1 MEEMFD
7 IEKFN
12 VISDEENYY
21 FFRSLEPGDIKDL
34 EEGNIKDENG
44 KYIRLRTDRERWE
57 GTHSIKPRWN
67 AESTVTLEEMYN
79 HIKMH
84 YSLETNCISLSSNA
98 NVARTYGETFSDKYV
113 MIKVPKKEMGQ
124 RVYNAGQYMLS
135 EIARKVQER
144 IAQGNIPEEVLE
156 DLKKIDEATKPEDL
170 KEIIKVKYTAPKG
183 IDTSKSGMKKGIVY
197 KAPLSRIS
205 SFQALNDE
213 QTLEKNKI
221 VAKLTILEQKG
232 LMGPAVP
239 RIKTNS
245 ELIKTLGSAF
255 ASGEQIYYGDIEGN
269 RVTDI
274 SKEFLDMFALIQQA
288 ENQDKQIVNELK
300 TELVKYITKGGKL
313 EIPEESLL
321 RDEGTP
327 ITDISIEEMYEL
339 TAGKVEYGQAN
350 SIVKNMYY
358 LSKGQANARILAG
371 MIREI
376 TGNNPKYE
384 EIIKYIENNGFEIE
398 PKITARKSNKGYRI
412 SESVNLDLK
421 PNEIGLVDSIRNLTT
436 EEQMQII
443 QDRGLSN
450 VRDIMNTSFAQMQT
464 AHQIS
469 KEDYFASA
477 IVDTYDWDKIN
488 VEELSITERNELIQ
502 KLKQSNCVSI
512 YEKLKEAGIENKDIP
527 TAVINMASKGR
538 LNEILQ
544 TENYVEQIQE
554 NIGEITQNLSIE
566 QIERYL
572 GYYDVKGTGIELR
585 DYQQVAIDN
594 TNEVFK
600 DKRFAS
606 VILPTGGG
614 KTYVALTEMLQYGKT
629 QEEIEIENNQ
639 LELER
644 IPYPRNDKKMLYLA
658 PSNEILEQT
667 KDRIIENIHGKIG
680 TSGKSKDKIIA
691 EVFPNLQFATYQSLI
706 SKAGKEKLKTQY
718 DFMIFDELHR
728 TGAEKW
734 EKSLD
739 KLIENQLETTKVLG
753 ITATPTRDADSR
765 NMADEIAKKLGYT
778 DEEIQANKHIAK
790 QIELKEAIQLGMVV
804 NPKIVSCEYTVLTDG
819 TMENLK
825 EEIDEIADEDEKK
838 KKLEKYDKLRKN
850 LKNATGISEIIQQN
864 VKKGGKYVIFIP
876 VGQNSYGDEIEDE
889 EGNSAENAKNAVDK
903 IKEYERKM
911 REYLKDSGID
921 AEYYS
926 MLGTY
931 TDKGNANQLES
942 FESEDENKT
951 KFMIVMNKAN
961 EGLHI
966 KGVDGM
972 IWFRALDE
980 DSKILYLQQL
990 GRVITS
996 RDPNNPIEDEKRPV
1010 VIDLANNTQRVNIDK
1025 ELKNNNRK
1033 NDLELLTI
1041 VVDWVKSHGGNLP
1054 QVTSTSDQ
1062 EKRYSATLYRIQQK
1076 YIKYRNVVEDGE
1088 ITEEDRKNIEAIIT
1102 KGEEIELW
1110 DRELEKITKEESDK
1124 ILDVDSFEV
1133 KGNLHDLYEL
1143 EKEVEGLPKR
1153 NTIDEFI
1160 EKMEKL
1166 QGIGVDVS
1174 KIASEDTILKLAQ
1187 KTFKNQDEEELIE
1200 KIKGEGLEPGDNIG
1214 SKLSTMRKSY
1224 RQAKEG
1230 KKPGIIPPTEEQ
1242 VKRMQEMGIMLKKID
1257 TIDEFIEK
1265 MEKLQGIGVDVSKI
1279 TSTDTILTL
1288 AQKTFENQD
1297 EEESIEMIKGEGLEA
1312 EDKIGNKLRV
1322 MRADYRKA
1330 KKGKKPGQTPPTEE
1344 QVKRMQEMKI
1354 MVELEKIDTIE
1365 EFIEKMEKLQGIGV
1379 DVSKITSTDT
1389 ILTLA
1394 QKTFENQDE
1403 EELIEKIKGE
1413 GLEPGDKIGS
1423 KLNNMRTDYIKA
1435 KKGEKSKGS
1444 SPTEEQVKRMQEMGI
1459 IVELEKIDIIEE
1471 FVEKMEKLQC
1481 IGIDVSK
1488 IVEKDTILTLVKK
1501 TFENQNEE
1509 ELIEKLNG
1517 EGLDPEDNIG
1527 NKLGKMRR
1535 SYSQDKEGKKTE
1547 VTPPTDKQVKRM
1559 QKIGIMVELE
1569 KIDTIDEFIEKMEK
1583 LRGIGVD
1590 VSKITRSDTIL
1601 MLAQKTF
1608 ENQDEEELIEM
1619 IKGEGL
1625 EPGEKI
1631 GNKLNNMR
1639 ISYRQAKKGEKS
1651 KGIPPTDEQ
1660 VNRMQEMGIVVELE
1674 KIDTIEEFIE
1684 KMEKLQGIGVDV
1696 SKIASE
1702 DTILKLVQKTFVNQD
1717 EEKLIEKIKGEGL
1730 EPGDKIGKKLSTM
1743 RASYSRAKEGKKS
1756 EWTPPTDEQ
1765 VKRMQEIGI
1774 RVEQLEKIDT
1784 IEEFLEK
1791 MEKLQGIGVDVSK
1804 IASEDTIL
1812 KLAQKT
1818 FVNQNE
1824 EKLIEKIKGEG
1835 LEPGDKIGNKLS
1847 NMRASYSRAKEGKKL
1862 TYTPP
1867 TDEQVNR
1874 MQEIGIRVEQ
1884 LEKIDTIDEFI
1895 KKIEKLQGIGVD
1907 VSKIVL
1913 KDTILTLAQKTFVNQ
1928 DEEKLIEKIKGE
1940 GLEPGDKIGN
1950 KLSTMRASYSKAKER
1965 KKPGM
1970 IPPTEEQVKRMQ
1982 GIGIILEKQKITG
1995 QYIGRVSITT
2005 VQKCDEVQ
2013 RDLNRLVQEQ
2023 QTKEGGQH

>member
-12 VISDEENYY
+12 IISDEENYY

-44 KYIRLRTDRERWE
+44 NYIRLRTDRERWE
-57 GTHSIKPRWN
+57 ETHSIKPRWN

-135 EIARKVQER
+135 EIAKKVQER
-144 IAQGNIPEEVLE
+144 IDQGNIPEEVLE

-170 KEIIKVKYTAPKG
+170 KDIIRVKYTSPKG

-205 SFQALNDE
+205 SFQALDDE

-232 LMGPAVP
+232 LMETLVP

-245 ELIKTLGSAF
+245 QLISTMGSAF
-255 ASGEQIYYGDIEGN
+255 ASGEQIYYGDIEGD
-269 RVTDI
+269 RITDI
-274 SKEFLDMFALIQQA
+274 SKELLDMFALIQQT
-288 ENQDKQIVNELK
+288 ENQDKQIVNDLK

-313 EIPEESLL
+313 EIPEGSLL
-321 RDEGTP
+321 RDDGTP
-327 ITDISIEEMYEL
+327 RTDISIEEMYEL
-339 TAGKVEYGQAN
+339 TAGKVEYGQAS

-371 MIREI
+371 MLREI

-384 EIIKYIENNGFEIE
+384 EIIEYIENNGFEIE

-421 PNEIGLVDSIRNLTT
+421 PNEIGLVDSIRNLTD

-450 VRDIMNTSFAQMQT
+450 VRNIMNTSFAQMQT
-464 AHQIS
+464 VQQIS

-527 TAVINMASKGR
+527 TAVINIASKGN
-538 LNEILQ
+538 LKGILES
-544 TENYVEQIQE
+544 ENYIEQIQN
-554 NIGEITQNLSIE
+554 NIEEITQGLSIE
-566 QIERYL
+566 QVERYL
-572 GYYDVKGTGIELR
+572 GYYDVKGTGISLR

-639 LELER
+639 LELEK

-706 SKAGKEKLKTQY
+706 TKAGKETLKKQY

-734 EKSLD
+734 EKALN
-739 KLIENQLETTKVLG
+739 KLLENQPEKTKVLG
-753 ITATPTRDADSR
+753 ITATPTRDADDR
-765 NMADEIAKKLGYT
+765 NMADEIAQKLGYT
-778 DEEIQANKHIAK
+778 DKEIQANKHIAK

-850 LKNATGISEIIQQN
+850 LEKATGISEIMQQN

-876 VGQNSYGDEIEDE
+876 VGQNSYGDGIEDE
-889 EGNSAENAKNAVDK
+889 EENAKTAVDK
-903 IKEYERKM
+903 IKEYEERM

-931 TDKGNANQLES
+931 TDKENANQLEN
-942 FESEDENKT
+942 FESKDEDKT

-996 RDPNNPIEDEKRPV
+996 IDPNNPIEDEKRPV

-1076 YIKYRNVVEDGE
+1076 YIKYRNGFEDEE
-1088 ITEEDRKNIEAIIT
+1088 IVEEDRKNIEAIIT

-1133 KGNLHDLYEL
+1133 KGHLHDLYEL

-1166 QGIGVDVS
+1166 QGIGVDIS
-1174 KIASEDTILKLAQ
+1174 RLSTLDTILTLTK
-1187 KTFKNQDEEELIE
+1187 KTFVNKDEEELIE
-1200 KIKGEGLEPGDNIG
+1200 KIKGEGLEPEDKIG
-1214 SKLSTMRKSY
+1214 NKLSNMRASY
-1224 RQAKEG
+1224 SRAKEG
-1230 KKPGIIPPTEEQ
+1230 KRPRGILPTGEQ
-1242 VKRMQEMGIMLKKID
+1242 VNRIQKMMIRLEQID

-1265 MEKLQGIGVDVSKI
+1265 MEKLQGLGVDVSKI
-1279 TSTDTILTL
+1279 
-1288 AQKTFENQD
+1288 AWN
-1297 EEESIEMIKGEGLEA
+1297 
-1312 EDKIGNKLRV
+1312 
-1322 MRADYRKA
+1322 
-1330 KKGKKPGQTPPTEE
+1330 
-1344 QVKRMQEMKI
+1344 
-1354 MVELEKIDTIE
+1354 
-1365 EFIEKMEKLQGIGV
+1365 
-1379 DVSKITSTDT
+1379 DT

-1413 GLEPGDKIGS
+1413 GLEPKDKIGN
-1423 KLNNMRTDYIKA
+1423 KLSNMRASY
-1435 KKGEKSKGS
+1435 KKGEGLKGIP
-1444 SPTEEQVKRMQEMGI
+1444 PTNEQVKRMQEM
-1459 IVELEKIDIIEE
+1459 KI
-1471 FVEKMEKLQC
+1471 
-1481 IGIDVSK
+1481 
-1488 IVEKDTILTLVKK
+1488 
-1501 TFENQNEE
+1501 
-1509 ELIEKLNG
+1509 
-1517 EGLDPEDNIG
+1517 
-1527 NKLGKMRR
+1527 
-1535 SYSQDKEGKKTE
+1535 
-1547 VTPPTDKQVKRM
+1547 
-1559 QKIGIMVELE
+1559 
-1569 KIDTIDEFIEKMEK
+1569 
-1583 LRGIGVD
+1583 
-1590 VSKITRSDTIL
+1590 
-1601 MLAQKTF
+1601 ML
-1608 ENQDEEELIEM
+1608 
-1619 IKGEGL
+1619 
-1625 EPGEKI
+1625 
-1631 GNKLNNMR
+1631 
-1639 ISYRQAKKGEKS
+1639 
-1651 KGIPPTDEQ
+1651 
-1660 VNRMQEMGIVVELE
+1660 ELE

-1684 KMEKLQGIGVDV
+1684 KMEKLQGLGVDV
-1696 SKIASE
+1696 SKIVDK
-1702 DTILKLVQKTFVNQD
+1702 DTILKLAQKTFINQD
-1717 EEKLIEKIKGEGL
+1717 EEELIEKIKGEGL
-1730 EPGDKIGKKLSTM
+1730 KSEDKIGNKLSTM
-1743 RASYSRAKEGKKS
+1743 RKSYRKAKEGNKTR
-1756 EWTPPTDEQ
+1756 ETPPTDEQ
-1765 VKRMQEIGI
+1765 VNRMQEMRI

-1784 IEEFLEK
+1784 IEEFIEK
-1791 MEKLQGIGVDVSK
+1791 MEKLQGLGVDVPK
-1804 IASEDTIL
+1804 ITQS
-1812 KLAQKT
+1812 
-1818 FVNQNE
+1818 
-1824 EKLIEKIKGEG
+1824 
-1835 LEPGDKIGNKLS
+1835 
-1847 NMRASYSRAKEGKKL
+1847 
-1862 TYTPP
+1862 
-1867 TDEQVNR
+1867 
-1874 MQEIGIRVEQ
+1874 
-1884 LEKIDTIDEFI
+1884 
-1895 KKIEKLQGIGVD
+1895 
-1907 VSKIVL
+1907 
-1913 KDTILTLAQKTFVNQ
+1913 DTILTLAQKTFVNQ
-1928 DEEKLIEKIKGE
+1928 DEGKLKEKIKGE
-1940 GLEPGDKIGN
+1940 GLNPEDKIGN
-1950 KLSTMRASYSKAKER
+1950 KLSTMRKSYRKAKEG
-1965 KKPGM
+1965 KKTEQT
-1970 IPPTEEQVKRMQ
+1970 PPTDEQVDRIQEM
-1982 GIGIILEKQKITG
+1982 GIILETKKITG
-1995 QYIGRVSITT
+1995 QDIGKASYT
-2005 VQKCDEVQ
+2005 VTAQECDAALA
-2013 RDLNRLVQEQ
+2013 DLNGLIKKR

>member
-12 VISDEENYY
+12 IISDEENYY
-21 FFRSLEPGDIKDL
+21 FFRSLEPGDIQDL
-34 EEGNIKDENG
+34 EEENIKDENG
-44 KYIRLRTDRERWE
+44 NYIRIRTDRERWE
-57 GTHSIKPRWN
+57 ETHSLTPRWN
-67 AESTVTLEEMYN
+67 SESQVTLEEMYN
-79 HIKMH
+79 HIKTP

-124 RVYNAGQYMLS
+124 RVYNAGQYMLA
-135 EIARKVQER
+135 EIDKKVQER
-144 IAQGNIPEEVLE
+144 IAQGDIPEEVLE
-156 DLKKIDEATKPEDL
+156 DFKKIDEATKSEDL
-170 KEIIKVKYTAPKG
+170 KDIIRVKYTAPKG
-183 IDTSKSGMKKGIVY
+183 IDTSKSGMKKGIAY

-205 SFQALNDE
+205 SFQALDEE

-232 LMGPAVP
+232 LMETLVP

-245 ELIKTLGSAF
+245 QLISTMGSAF
-255 ASGEQIYYGDIEGN
+255 ASGEQIYYGDIEGD
-269 RVTDI
+269 RITDI
-274 SKEFLDMFALIQQA
+274 SKELLDMFALIQQA
-288 ENQDKQIVNELK
+288 ESQDKKVVNELK
-300 TELVKYITKGGKL
+300 TELVKYIINGGKI
-313 EIPEESLL
+313 EIPEGSLL
-321 RDEGTP
+321 RDDGTP
-327 ITDISIEEMYEL
+327 RTDISIEEMYQITE
-339 TAGKVEYGQAN
+339 GKVEYGQAS

-371 MIREI
+371 MLRKI
-376 TGNNPKYE
+376 TENNPKYE

-421 PNEIGLVDSIRNLTT
+421 PNEIGLVDSIRNLTD

-464 AHQIS
+464 VQQIS

-527 TAVINMASKGR
+527 TAVINIASKGN
-538 LNEILQ
+538 LKGILES
-544 TENYVEQIQE
+544 ENYIEQIQN
-554 NIGEITQNLSIE
+554 NIEEITQGLSIE
-566 QIERYL
+566 QVERYL
-572 GYYDVKGTGIELR
+572 GYYDVKGTGISLR

-639 LELER
+639 LELEK

-706 SKAGKEKLKTQY
+706 TKAGKETLKKQY

-734 EKSLD
+734 EKALN
-739 KLIENQLETTKVLG
+739 KLLENQLETTKVLG
-753 ITATPTRDADSR
+753 ITATPTRDVDDR
-765 NMADEIAKKLGYT
+765 NMSDEIAKKLGYT
-778 DEEIQANKHIAK
+778 DEEIQENKHIAK

-804 NPKIVSCEYTVLTDG
+804 NPKIVSCEYNVLTDG

-850 LKNATGISEIIQQN
+850 LENATGISEIIQQN

-876 VGQNSYGDEIEDE
+876 VSPDEKGKESKDEIEDE
-889 EGNSAENAKNAVDK
+889 EGNSTENAKTAVDK

-931 TDKGNANQLES
+931 TNKENASQLES
-942 FESEDENKT
+942 FESEEKDKT

-996 RDPNNPIEDEKRPV
+996 IDPNNPIEDEKRPL

-1025 ELKNNNRK
+1025 ELKNNNMK

-1054 QVTSTSDQ
+1054 QVTSTSNQ
-1062 EKRYSATLYRIQQK
+1062 EKRYYATLYRIQQK
-1076 YIKYRNVVEDGE
+1076 YIKYRNGVEDGE
-1088 ITEEDRKNIEAIIT
+1088 ITEEDRENIEAIIT

-1110 DRELEKITKEESDK
+1110 DRELEKISKEECDK

-1174 KIASEDTILKLAQ
+1174 KIAW
-1187 KTFKNQDEEELIE
+1187 N
-1200 KIKGEGLEPGDNIG
+1200 
-1214 SKLSTMRKSY
+1214 
-1224 RQAKEG
+1224 
-1230 KKPGIIPPTEEQ
+1230 
-1242 VKRMQEMGIMLKKID
+1242 
-1257 TIDEFIEK
+1257 
-1265 MEKLQGIGVDVSKI
+1265 
-1279 TSTDTILTL
+1279 DTILTL
-1288 AQKTFENQD
+1288 AQKTF
-1297 EEESIEMIKGEGLEA
+1297 
-1312 EDKIGNKLRV
+1312 V
-1322 MRADYRKA
+1322 
-1330 KKGKKPGQTPPTEE
+1330 
-1344 QVKRMQEMKI
+1344 
-1354 MVELEKIDTIE
+1354 
-1365 EFIEKMEKLQGIGV
+1365 
-1379 DVSKITSTDT
+1379 
-1389 ILTLA
+1389 
-1394 QKTFENQDE
+1394 NQDE
-1403 EELIEKIKGE
+1403 EELKEKIKGE

-1423 KLNNMRTDYIKA
+1423 KLNTMRTSYRQA
-1435 KKGEKSKGS
+1435 KKGKKPKWTP
-1444 SPTEEQVKRMQEMGI
+1444 PTEEQVKRMQE
-1459 IVELEKIDIIEE
+1459 
-1471 FVEKMEKLQC
+1471 
-1481 IGIDVSK
+1481 
-1488 IVEKDTILTLVKK
+1488 
-1501 TFENQNEE
+1501 
-1509 ELIEKLNG
+1509 
-1517 EGLDPEDNIG
+1517 
-1527 NKLGKMRR
+1527 
-1535 SYSQDKEGKKTE
+1535 
-1547 VTPPTDKQVKRM
+1547 
-1559 QKIGIMVELE
+1559 
-1569 KIDTIDEFIEKMEK
+1569 
-1583 LRGIGVD
+1583 
-1590 VSKITRSDTIL
+1590 
-1601 MLAQKTF
+1601 
-1608 ENQDEEELIEM
+1608 
-1619 IKGEGL
+1619 
-1625 EPGEKI
+1625 
-1631 GNKLNNMR
+1631 
-1639 ISYRQAKKGEKS
+1639 
-1651 KGIPPTDEQ
+1651 
-1660 VNRMQEMGIVVELE
+1660 
-1674 KIDTIEEFIE
+1674 
-1684 KMEKLQGIGVDV
+1684 
-1696 SKIASE
+1696 
-1702 DTILKLVQKTFVNQD
+1702 
-1717 EEKLIEKIKGEGL
+1717 
-1730 EPGDKIGKKLSTM
+1730 
-1743 RASYSRAKEGKKS
+1743 
-1756 EWTPPTDEQ
+1756 
-1765 VKRMQEIGI
+1765 
-1774 RVEQLEKIDT
+1774 
-1784 IEEFLEK
+1784 
-1791 MEKLQGIGVDVSK
+1791 
-1804 IASEDTIL
+1804 
-1812 KLAQKT
+1812 
-1818 FVNQNE
+1818 
-1824 EKLIEKIKGEG
+1824 
-1835 LEPGDKIGNKLS
+1835 
-1847 NMRASYSRAKEGKKL
+1847 
-1862 TYTPP
+1862 
-1867 TDEQVNR
+1867 
-1874 MQEIGIRVEQ
+1874 
-1884 LEKIDTIDEFI
+1884 
-1895 KKIEKLQGIGVD
+1895 
-1907 VSKIVL
+1907 
-1913 KDTILTLAQKTFVNQ
+1913 
-1928 DEEKLIEKIKGE
+1928 
-1940 GLEPGDKIGN
+1940 
-1950 KLSTMRASYSKAKER
+1950 
-1965 KKPGM
+1965 
-1970 IPPTEEQVKRMQ
+1970 
-1982 GIGIILEKQKITG
+1982 IGIILEIKKITG
-1995 QYIGRVSITT
+1995 QDIGQASYTAN
-2005 VQKCDEVQ
+2005 VQECDDAQ
-2013 RDLNRLVQEQ
+2013 ADLNRLVQEQ

>member
-67 AESTVTLEEMYN
+67 AESQVTLEEMYN
-79 HIKMH
+79 HIKTP

-183 IDTSKSGMKKGIVY
+183 IDTSKSGTKKGIVY

-232 LMGPAVP
+232 LMKPAVS

-245 ELIKTLGSAF
+245 ELIKTMGSAF
-255 ASGEQIYYGDIEGN
+255 ASGEQIYYGDIEGD
-269 RVTDI
+269 RIADI
-274 SKEFLDMFALIQQA
+274 SKELLDMFALIQQA

-327 ITDISIEEMYEL
+327 RTDISIEEMYEL

-544 TENYVEQIQE
+544 IENYVEQIQE

-572 GYYDVKGTGIELR
+572 GYYDVKGTGISLR

-706 SKAGKEKLKTQY
+706 TKAGKETLKKQY

-876 VGQNSYGDEIEDE
+876 VSTDEKGKE
-889 EGNSAENAKNAVDK
+889 SKDK
-903 IKEYERKM
+903 IKEYEERMK
-911 REYLKDSGID
+911 EYLKDSGID

-931 TDKGNANQLES
+931 TDKENARQLEN

-966 KGVDGM
+966 KGLDGM
-972 IWFRALDE
+972 LWFRPLDE
-980 DSKILYLQQL
+980 NSQILYKQQI

-996 RDPNNPIEDEKRPV
+996 IDPNNPPKDEDRPV
-1010 VIDLANNTQRVNIDK
+1010 VMDFANNTQRVNIDK
-1025 ELKNNNRK
+1025 EIKTNNRK

-1054 QVTSTSDQ
+1054 QVTSTSNQ
-1062 EKRYSATLYRIQQK
+1062 ERRYSATLYRIQQK
-1076 YIKYRNVVEDGE
+1076 YIKYRNGVEDGE

-1110 DRELEKITKEESDK
+1110 DRELEKISKEECDK

-1174 KIASEDTILKLAQ
+1174 KIAWNDTILTLAQ
-1187 KTFKNQDEEELIE
+1187 KTFENQDEEELIE
-1200 KIKGEGLEPGDNIG
+1200 MIKGEDLNQRDKIG

-1230 KKPGIIPPTEEQ
+1230 KKSEWIPPTEEQ
-1242 VKRMQEMGIMLKKID
+1242 VNRMQKMGIRLEKLEKID
-1257 TIDEFIEK
+1257 TIEEFIEK

-1279 TSTDTILTL
+1279 AKPDTILKL
-1288 AQKTFENQD
+1288 AQKTFVNQD
-1297 EEESIEMIKGEGLEA
+1297 EGELKEKIKGEGLEP
-1312 EDKIGNKLRV
+1312 EDKIGEKLSRV
-1322 MRADYRKA
+1322 RIAYRKA
-1330 KKGKKPGQTPPTEE
+1330 KKGEEPGVTPPTEE
-1344 QVKRMQEMKI
+1344 QVNRMQEMGIRLEK
-1354 MVELEKIDTIE
+1354 LEKIDTIE

-1379 DVSKITSTDT
+1379 DVSKITTTDT

-1394 QKTFENQDE
+1394 QKTFVNQDE
-1403 EELIEKIKGE
+1403 EELKEKIKGE

-1423 KLNNMRTDYIKA
+1423 KLSDMR
-1435 KKGEKSKGS
+1435 KSYK
-1444 SPTEEQVKRMQEMGI
+1444 QA
-1459 IVELEKIDIIEE
+1459 
-1471 FVEKMEKLQC
+1471 
-1481 IGIDVSK
+1481 
-1488 IVEKDTILTLVKK
+1488 
-1501 TFENQNEE
+1501 
-1509 ELIEKLNG
+1509 
-1517 EGLDPEDNIG
+1517 
-1527 NKLGKMRR
+1527 
-1535 SYSQDKEGKKTE
+1535 KEGKK
-1547 VTPPTDKQVKRM
+1547 
-1559 QKIGIMVELE
+1559 LE
-1569 KIDTIDEFIEKMEK
+1569 I
-1583 LRGIGVD
+1583 
-1590 VSKITRSDTIL
+1590 
-1601 MLAQKTF
+1601 
-1608 ENQDEEELIEM
+1608 
-1619 IKGEGL
+1619 
-1625 EPGEKI
+1625 
-1631 GNKLNNMR
+1631 
-1639 ISYRQAKKGEKS
+1639 
-1651 KGIPPTDEQ
+1651 IPPTDEQ
-1660 VNRMQEMGIVVELE
+1660 VNRMQEMEIRVEE
-1674 KIDTIEEFIE
+1674 QDTIEEFIE

-1696 SKIASE
+1696 SKITTT
-1702 DTILKLVQKTFVNQD
+1702 DTILTLAQKTFVNQD
-1717 EEKLIEKIKGEGL
+1717 EEELKEKIKGEGL
-1730 EPGDKIGKKLSTM
+1730 EPK
-1743 RASYSRAKEGKKS
+1743 
-1756 EWTPPTDEQ
+1756 
-1765 VKRMQEIGI
+1765 
-1774 RVEQLEKIDT
+1774 
-1784 IEEFLEK
+1784 
-1791 MEKLQGIGVDVSK
+1791 
-1804 IASEDTIL
+1804 
-1812 KLAQKT
+1812 
-1818 FVNQNE
+1818 
-1824 EKLIEKIKGEG
+1824 
-1835 LEPGDKIGNKLS
+1835 DKIGNKLC
-1847 NMRASYSRAKEGKKL
+1847 NMRGTYSRAKKGEKTRKIS
-1862 TYTPP
+1862 P
-1867 TDEQVNR
+1867 TEEQVNR
-1874 MQEIGIRVEQ
+1874 IQEIGIRVEQ

-1895 KKIEKLQGIGVD
+1895 KKVEKLQGIGVD
-1907 VSKIVL
+1907 VSKIAQF
-1913 KDTILTLAQKTFVNQ
+1913 DTILKLAQKTFVNQ
-1928 DEEKLIEKIKGE
+1928 DEEELKEKIKGE
-1940 GLEPGDKIGN
+1940 GLEPGDKIGS
-1950 KLSTMRASYSKAKER
+1950 KLNTMRTSYRQAKKG
-1965 KKPGM
+1965 KKPKGT
-1970 IPPTEEQVKRMQ
+1970 PPTEEQVKRMQ
-1982 GIGIILEKQKITG
+1982 EIGIILEIKKITG
-1995 QYIGRVSITT
+1995 QDIGQASYTAN
-2005 VQKCDEVQ
+2005 VQECDDAQ
-2013 RDLNRLVQEQ
+2013 ADLNRLVQEQ